1 MEQIWQELAA
11 FTTSD
16 VIQLILMAL
25 GYFFVFL
32 YRRHFKQ
39 TGDNLM
45 NSMHNVLDVFSKG
58 KQELKDKYSLLEQK
72 MQQYDELEHK
82 LMRMEKAMRVL
93 IEEQKPTYMLIE
105 ERKRDDNDSEGT

>member
-1 MEQIWQELAA
+1 MEQILRELAA

-16 VIQLILMAL
+16 VIQLVLMAL

-39 TGDNLM
+39 TGNNLM

-58 KQELKDKYSLLEQK
+58 KQELKDAYGLLEQK
-72 MQQYDELEHK
+72 MQQYDELERK
-82 LMRMEKAMRVL
+82 LTRMEKAMRVL
-93 IEEQKPTYMLIE
+93 IEE
-105 ERKRDDNDSEGT
+105 RKRDDNESEGT